1 MILCSCNLLTS
12 ADLRAAAKTLREA
25 DPGRPVT
32 PRRLFQSLGV
42 RPQCG
47 NCLDALRHT
56 LIEWGF
62 PTTCPEPLA
71 SIADGGKID
80 KP

>member
-12 ADLRAAAKTLREA
+12 ADLKDAAKTLKES
-25 DPGRPVT
+25 DPARPVT
-32 PRRLFQSLGV
+32 PRRLFQSLEV

-56 LIEWGF
+56 LAEWGY
-62 PTTCPEPLA
+62 PGTCPEPLA
-71 SIADGGKID
+71 SLADGGEVD
-80 KP
+80 